1 MGILAAVAIP
11 AYNAY
16 RKTAA
21 LGAMQSDS
29 SNISRAFLACS
40 TVKAFKACDTLTEV
54 GVTVSGSSDGKKAPL
69 FCAHFEREIG
79 GVKYKQ
85 CVSVNANDSTVAVQN
100 NQGTCYE
107 QVGTITCT
115 NSAAD
120 IADPTK
126 CVQSTP
132 ITPCS
137 ASTDCS
143 TTAGV
148 GTICDTNGS
157 SANCGATTGKCT

>member
-40 TVKAFKACDTLTEV
+40 TVKALKACDTLAEV
-54 GVTVSGSSDGKKAPL
+54 GVTISGATDGKKAPL
-69 FCAHFEREIG
+69 FCASFEREIG

-85 CVSVNANDSTVAVQN
+85 CVSVNASDSTVAIQN
-100 NQGTCYE
+100 NQSVCYE
-107 QVGTITCT
+107 DKPGLTCVVGTLATTC
-115 NSAAD
+115 N
-120 IADPTK
+120 
-126 CVQSTP
+126 QSIP

-137 ASTDCS
+137 ASQDCLD
-143 TTAGV
+143 AGV
-148 GTICDTNGS
+148 GSVCNTGGQQAICGT
-157 SANCGATTGKCT
+157 ATGICT

>member
-1 MGILAAVAIP
+1 MGILAAAAIP

-40 TVKAFKACDTLTEV
+40 TVKAFKACDTLGKI
-54 GVTVSGSSDGKKAPL
+54 GVTISGSSDGKKAPHL
-69 FCAHFEREIG
+69 CAHFDREIG

-85 CVSVNANDSTVAVQN
+85 CVSVNASDSTVTVLN
-100 NQGTCYE
+100 SEDTCYE

-126 CVQSTP
+126 CIQSIP

-137 ASTDCS
+137 VSQDCLD
-143 TTAGV
+143 AGV
-148 GTICDTNGS
+148 GSVCDTSGA
-157 SANCGATTGKCT
+157 SADCGAATGKCT